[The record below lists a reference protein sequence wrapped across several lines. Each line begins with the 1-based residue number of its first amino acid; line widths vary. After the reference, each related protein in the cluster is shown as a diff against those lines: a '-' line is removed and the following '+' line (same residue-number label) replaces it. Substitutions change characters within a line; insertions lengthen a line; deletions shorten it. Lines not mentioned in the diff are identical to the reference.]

1 MVSVTPSGPRQRG
14 ASVSADGV
22 PLALTHPASAFP
34 SARDDMAAPLSTA
47 RCSRWSASLL
57 CARTD
62 EVRLTAGYCRRASNV
77 KYTSVLPLPRRCRI
91 HLVEERPTDKFHPA
105 ASRDRAAHAI
115 LA

>member
-34 SARDDMAAPLSTA
+34 SARDDMAAPLPVGLP
-47 RCSRWSASLL
+47 RCSALAPMRCVS
-57 CARTD
+57 
-62 EVRLTAGYCRRASNV
+62 AGYCRRASNV

-91 HLVEERPTDKFHPA
+91 HLVEDKLRDKFHPA
-105 ASRDRAAHAI
+105 SVTTRDRAAHAI